1 MLKGISWNNYLLVVV
16 LLTIIWYV
24 FVGLTYY
31 YVDLKEL
38 LSGRRKF
45 RFNWFEKNFD
55 SNYDQQSDNLE
66 NNPEIDFEALG
77 VIPVNEYTE
86 VDALIAKLKKSV
98 ADAVQKKSS
107 KMELE
112 TQLRVILNAYSDV
125 GDSGFRDAVNELI
138 ISECETVASF
148 TFTQQEADTLWN

>member
-1 MLKGISWNNYLLVVV
+1 MLKGISWNNYLLVIV

-55 SNYDQQSDNLE
+55 SDYDQQSDNLE
-66 NNPEIDFEALG
+66 NNPEIDFEA
-77 VIPVNEYTE
+77 VAAIPVNEYTE

-112 TQLRVILNAYSDV
+112 IQLRIILNAYSEV

-138 ISECETVASF
+138 ISECETVASL